1 MKNFTYPAVIFSDN
15 ETGAAVIAIYDLNLF
30 TEGDSVE
37 EAHAQAKESL
47 KRYIDGTI
55 RYSLDFV
62 EPTRFEEMR
71 RKYPDKLVML
81 IECNVDDKNRVID

>member
-1 MKNFTYPAVIFSDN
+1 MQKFVYPAVVYQDN
-15 ETGAAVIAIYDLNLF
+15 FNNSYVVAIEDLYIAG
-30 TEGDSVE
+30 EGDSVE